1 MEENTIYCEGGKGER
16 GLDAW
21 SGGIH
26 NALVTYSLYFCSCIS
41 VFVKLHFIIIVSL
54 NMFCICVCICESC
67 ICISWQVEL
76 ERGGKVWMLKKPL
89 YG

>member
-26 NALVTYSLYFCSCIS
+26 NGLVTYSLYFCLCIS
-41 VFVKLHFIIIVSL
+41 VFVQLYFNIIVSL
-54 NMFCICVCICESC
+54 NLILHLCICEFC
-67 ICISWQVEL
+67 ICISWQDWKGG
-76 ERGGKVWMLKKPL
+76 RGLDA
-89 YG
+89 